1 MKKFIAAMTA
11 AFLIYSSFAPI
22 TEVRG
27 VFAESDARYS
37 RILSDNAVLY
47 MDASLTVPW
56 FTLPYSY
63 YVKVLS
69 VSGTSAKVEYKG
81 DNSSRPSAKGYVAA
95 DELNFVDEI
104 PSVVYPSLVLTVN
117 QNCMLYKDV
126 DFTIA
131 ETVTQNSTI
140 DFYGILT
147 RANGEKLIYGYVQT
161 SSGDKYVGYLPVSAV
176 YDFIVPQL
184 PVSEPTSASAS
195 ENPSSESS
203 SEPNNSVGNNLQ
215 ILIIV
220 AVSVVAIS
228 IVYLLFRPTQSKVK
242 DEVISKSEFY
252 DDE

>member
-1 MKKFIAAMTA
+1 MKKFIAAITA
-11 AFLIYSSFAPI
+11 AFLIYSSWAFAPADYR
-22 TEVRG
+22 VY
-27 VFAESDARYS
+27 AEPGARYS
-37 RILSDNAVLY
+37 RVLSDNAVLY

-81 DNSSRPSAKGYVAA
+81 DNASRPSAKGYVAA
-95 DELNFVDEI
+95 EELNFTDEI
-104 PSVVYPSLVLTVN
+104 PSPAYPSLVLTVN

-140 DFYGILT
+140 DFYGFLT
-147 RANGEKLIYGYVQT
+147 RKNGEKLIYGYVQT
-161 SSGDKYVGYLPVSAV
+161 SSGDKYVGYLPLSAV
-176 YDFIVPQL
+176 YDFTVPQL
-184 PVSEPTSASAS
+184 PVSEPTSASADDS
-195 ENPSSESS
+195 PPESS
-203 SEPNNSVGNNLQ
+203 SEPDNAVGNNLQ

-228 IVYLLFRPTQSKVK
+228 IVYLLFRPSQSKVK
-242 DEVISKSEFY
+242 DEVISKSKFY